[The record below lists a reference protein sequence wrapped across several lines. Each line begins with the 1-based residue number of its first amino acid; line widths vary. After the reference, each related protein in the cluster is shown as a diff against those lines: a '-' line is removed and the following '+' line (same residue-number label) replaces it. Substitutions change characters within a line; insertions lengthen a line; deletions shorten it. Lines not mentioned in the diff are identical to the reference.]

1 MNDFW
6 DDLTSSVRPYL
17 GYLAGFSFLLN
28 LLYLAPAMFSLQ
40 IFDRVLPGNSQQTLA
55 MLLLGSGAALM
66 LVLALDYLRNRMQ
79 AIVGAMLDECLA
91 PSVAQMLV
99 ARAARAPHAGGIEGM
114 RDVATLQKVFT
125 SNGMNALFDAPWA
138 PLFVLLIWSFHPALG
153 MGAAL
158 AALLMLTLAW
168 LNDRLS
174 RRALEQVQTDARQA
188 SRYLESS
195 LRNAEILQALGMT
208 DKLLARWRLR
218 QDGIAALQARTQKG
232 ALFFTSLTRFAR
244 QAVQMMMLALGAWL
258 VLEQQASAGVM
269 IATTILLA
277 RALQPIEQIVG
288 AWRLLADARGAW
300 LRLRSMAREAGREP
314 ERMSLPRP
322 QGRLVVEAASF
333 RPPGGRQ
340 QVLFGVGFSLEP
352 GQALAIIG
360 PSGAGKSSLARLLT
374 GIWEPLAGSVRLDG
388 ADLSRWPRAD
398 LGPWIGYVPQD
409 VELFEGSVADNIARL
424 GAADAQAVVAAAMR
438 AGVHELILALPDG
451 YDTEV
456 GQHGILLSPGQR
468 QRIAL
473 ARALYGDPRLV
484 VLDEPNA
491 NLDGAGEAA
500 LALAVARLRSDG
512 VTSVIITHRPSL
524 IAHVDRILVLEG
536 GRIQQFG
543 PAAQIIQSIRRQAPA
558 TQDGKAA

>member
-1 MNDFW
+1 
-6 DDLTSSVRPYL
+6 
-17 GYLAGFSFLLN
+17 
-28 LLYLAPAMFSLQ
+28 
-40 IFDRVLPGNSQQTLA
+40 
-55 MLLLGSGAALM
+55 
-66 LVLALDYLRNRMQ
+66 
-79 AIVGAMLDECLA
+79 
-91 PSVAQMLV
+91 
-99 ARAARAPHAGGIEGM
+99 
-114 RDVATLQKVFT
+114 
-125 SNGMNALFDAPWA
+125 
-138 PLFVLLIWSFHPALG
+138 
-153 MGAAL
+153 
-158 AALLMLTLAW
+158 
-168 LNDRLS
+168 
-174 RRALEQVQTDARQA
+174 
-188 SRYLESS
+188 
-195 LRNAEILQALGMT
+195 
-208 DKLLARWRLR
+208 
-218 QDGIAALQARTQKG
+218 
-232 ALFFTSLTRFAR
+232 
-244 QAVQMMMLALGAWL
+244 
-258 VLEQQASAGVM
+258 
-269 IATTILLA
+269 
-277 RALQPIEQIVG
+277 
-288 AWRLLADARGAW
+288 
-300 LRLRSMAREAGREP
+300 
-314 ERMSLPRP
+314 
-322 QGRLVVEAASF
+322 
-333 RPPGGRQ
+333 
-340 QVLFGVGFSLEP
+340 VLFGVGFSLEP